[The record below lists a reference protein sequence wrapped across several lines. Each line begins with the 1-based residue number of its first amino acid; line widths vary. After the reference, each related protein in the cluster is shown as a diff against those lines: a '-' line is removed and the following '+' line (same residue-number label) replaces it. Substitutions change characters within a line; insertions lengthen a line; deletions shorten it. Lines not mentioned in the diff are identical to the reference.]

1 MQDPNVAI
9 GKHWPAIE
17 NKPIGNRKR
26 TNKQKATHQQTE
38 VNTQIEYFGETEG

>member
-9 GKHWPAIE
+9 GKALA
-17 NKPIGNRKR
+17 GNRKR